1 MFRDEAKI
9 YVKAGAGGP
18 GCLSFRREKH
28 QPKGGP
34 DGGDGGRGG
43 HVILFADV
51 AENTLLTLARHPHL
65 RAKSGVPG
73 SGNNKQGAQGEDL
86 RVPVPV
92 GTIVR
97 DKGTGVVL
105 KDLDE
110 VGASAIVANGGI
122 GGRGNARFKSATNQS
137 PRRFD
142 KGRFGEERTLQL
154 ELKLIADV
162 GLLGLPN
169 AGKSTLIS
177 RVSAASP
184 KIADYP
190 FTTLEPHPGI
200 VELSG
205 FRRMVVMDIPGLIAG
220 AHQGQGLGQKFL
232 RHVERTR
239 ALVHLVD
246 LAPMDEDGSPEEHFQ
261 TILDEIKSFGHGIAD
276 KPRITVFS
284 KADLVQDPEER
295 ARELNLALGIDGYPV
310 SAMTGLN
317 MDRLL
322 EDCWRVLAPD
332 ED

>member
-1 MFRDEAKI
+1 MFRDEATI
-9 YVKAGAGGP
+9 YVKAGDGGP
-18 GCLSFRREKH
+18 GCLSFRREKFL
-28 QPKGGP
+28 PKGGP
-34 DGGDGGRGG
+34 DGGNGGRGG
-43 HVILFADV
+43 HVILVAD
-51 AENTLLTLARHPHL
+51 ASENTLLTLTRNPHQRARP
-65 RAKSGVPG
+65 GVPG
-73 SGNNKQGAQGEDL
+73 SGNNKQGAQGQDL
-86 RVPVPV
+86 SVPVPV
-92 GTIVR
+92 GTIIR
-97 DKGTGVVL
+97 DKSTGVVL
-105 KDLDE
+105 KDLDA
-110 VGASAIVANGGI
+110 VGAFAIVANGGR

-142 KGRFGEERTLQL
+142 KGRPGEERTLQL

-190 FTTLEPHPGI
+190 FTPLEPHPGI

-205 FRRMVVMDIPGLIAG
+205 FRRMVLMDIPGLIAG
-220 AHQGQGLGQKFL
+220 AHEGQGLGQKFL

-239 ALVHLVD
+239 VLVHLVD
-246 LAPMDEDGSPEEHFQ
+246 LAPIEEDSSVEEHFQ
-261 TILDEIKSFGHGIAD
+261 TILDEITSFGHGVGE

-284 KADLVQDPEER
+284 KADLVPDPEER
-295 ARELNLALGIDGYPV
+295 ALQINAALGVDGYPV

-322 EDCWRVLAPD
+322 EDCWQALASD
-332 ED
+332 RE